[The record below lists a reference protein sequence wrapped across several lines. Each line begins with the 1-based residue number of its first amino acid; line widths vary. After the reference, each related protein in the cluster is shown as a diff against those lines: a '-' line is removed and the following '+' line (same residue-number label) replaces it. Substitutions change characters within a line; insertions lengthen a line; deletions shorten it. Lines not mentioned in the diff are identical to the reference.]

1 MTNIIDNLII
11 IPCSQEIVKYGLD
24 KENKSIRGFICNE
37 KSKQNNISINLDKKM
52 DRHTTNVCIN
62 DKSNEIPL
70 CTYNNSLQFIKGKV
84 TDCSTSEFWSQFIE
98 YINSVEGIVK
108 RNFYLVTHHN
118 RIKETILSEILDIK
132 TRRHFANCSCLR
144 IFYKNNNWN
153 FEIVYKGEPD
163 KLIYDYFNVGV
174 WNELTPGII
183 NLKNNSIVTQ
193 LNNIKNK
200 NTDIFLIRHG
210 NSCHNKPLILTKQ
223 NISSFVNRM
232 SDSPL
237 TPLGIYQIYQLK
249 KFLIEKQLLKENSEL
264 NTNIFCASYLN
275 RSQHSVLQL
284 VPDIEKYKKLSNLN
298 KFFGKQSI
306 TRISKRIN
314 KDEAIRKLNEF
325 NIKLNGTNIQQ
336 DLNLI
341 YDKFIS
347 GSCVSLELS
356 RKYNVIY

>member
-70 CTYNNSLQFIKGKV
+70 CTYNNSLQF
-84 TDCSTSEFWSQFIE
+84 
-98 YINSVEGIVK
+98 INSVEGIVK

-183 NLKNNSIVTQ
+183 NLKNNSIITQ

-223 NISSFVNRM
+223 NISSFVNR
-232 SDSPL
+232 
-237 TPLGIYQIYQLK
+237 
-249 KFLIEKQLLKENSEL
+249 
-264 NTNIFCASYLN
+264 IFIIFSYC
-275 RSQHSVLQL
+275 
-284 VPDIEKYKKLSNLN
+284 K
-298 KFFGKQSI
+298 
-306 TRISKRIN
+306 
-314 KDEAIRKLNEF
+314 
-325 NIKLNGTNIQQ
+325 
-336 DLNLI
+336 
-341 YDKFIS
+341 
-347 GSCVSLELS
+347 
-356 RKYNVIY
+356 